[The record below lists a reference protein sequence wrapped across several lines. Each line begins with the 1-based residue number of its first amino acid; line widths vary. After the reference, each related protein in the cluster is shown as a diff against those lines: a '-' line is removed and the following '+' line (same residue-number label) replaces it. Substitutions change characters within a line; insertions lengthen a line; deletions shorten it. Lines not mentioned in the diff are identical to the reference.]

1 MAQETGFIT
10 GQIPDVALPN
20 VTGSGLACGTG
31 NRLITGQI
39 PYVALP
45 NVTGSGLACGTGNRL
60 HHWTDSLCG
69 PPQCDREWASMWHG
83 KQASSLDR
91 FITGHGIPG
100 QIPDVALPNV
110 TGSGLACG
118 TGNRR
123 HHWTDSLCGPPQC
136 DREWLA

>member
-1 MAQETGFIT
+1 MNRFLMGPPHRKQAGF
-10 GQIPDVALPN
+10 
-20 VTGSGLACGTG
+20 
-31 NRLITGQI
+31 ITGQI

-91 FITGHGIPG
+91 FLMWPS
-100 QIPDVALPNV
+100 PM
-110 TGSGLACG
+110 
-118 TGNRR
+118 
-123 HHWTDSLCGPPQC
+123 
-136 DREWLA
+136 